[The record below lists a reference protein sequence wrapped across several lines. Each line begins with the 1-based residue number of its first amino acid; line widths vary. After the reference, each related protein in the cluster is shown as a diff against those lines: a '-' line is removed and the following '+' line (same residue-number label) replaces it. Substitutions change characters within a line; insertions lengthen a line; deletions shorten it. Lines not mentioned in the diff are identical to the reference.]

1 MQSGRILFAKLASA
15 AIAVDIIFPAAKV
28 QMRNKPSWEWG
39 GGGQGLSETAISGG
53 GDVGE
58 EGRQHLL
65 ARLQPC
71 LKCWD

>member
-1 MQSGRILFAKLASA
+1 MQSGSILFAKLASA
-15 AIAVDIIFPAAKV
+15 AIAVDIIFPAAEV
-28 QMRNKPSWEWG
+28 QMRNKPSWERG
-39 GGGQGLSETAISGG
+39 GGGPGLSEAATNG

-58 EGRQHLL
+58 EGRQHLP